1 MTRFAVDLY
10 RVLCLSQRSEN
21 ILYSPLG
28 AASTLGMVHLGAK
41 GKAQNEISRLLDL
54 KNDAR
59 EGFAPLQTLFSITSK
74 RKEFTFNLANALYL
88 QEGFMVKEQYLH
100 SNKEF
105 FQTAV
110 KLVNFQDTKA
120 SAEAISTWVENKT
133 DGQIKNFISSDDL
146 GPLTRLVLANAIYF
160 KGNWKQEFKAESTIL
175 MDFTKSDG
183 SVINIPMMHLQL
195 KTRLGHFSDRNV
207 SYQVL
212 ELPYEGEEFSLV
224 LILPAEDVPI
234 GEVENLITV
243 ELIKDWFARM
253 EEDDEVEIS
262 LPRFKIEQKL
272 DLKETLQALDV
283 IEIFNNGC
291 DLSGLTDSAD
301 VHISQAIQKV
311 CIEVNENGSEA
322 AASTVEL
329 ARNLLSPMKL
339 ADASFEDIIKKLHDT
354 GGDSGSPPL
363 SDMSITP
370 SPLMIWNFPSQLDG
384 QFDPHMDATRNGTLG
399 SAAHSPCCQYFHLH
413 KAH

>member
-1 MTRFAVDLY
+1 MFAHM
-10 RVLCLSQRSEN
+10 
-21 ILYSPLG
+21 LG
-28 AASTLGMVHLGAK
+28 FQHGIG
-41 GKAQNEISRLLDL
+41 
-54 KNDAR
+54 

-133 DGQIKNFISSDDL
+133 DGKIKNFISSDDL

-160 KGNWKQEFKAESTIL
+160 KGNWKQEFKAESTSL

-195 KTRLGHFSDRNV
+195 RTRLGHFSDRNV

-212 ELPYEGEEFSLV
+212 ELPYKGEEFSLV

-234 GEVENLITV
+234 EEVENLITV
-243 ELIKDWFARM
+243 ELIKDWFAKM

-262 LPRFKIEQKL
+262 LPSTPTISR
-272 DLKETLQALDV
+272 ETML
-283 IEIFNNGC
+283 IY
-291 DLSGLTDSAD
+291 
-301 VHISQAIQKV
+301 
-311 CIEVNENGSEA
+311 
-322 AASTVEL
+322 
-329 ARNLLSPMKL
+329 
-339 ADASFEDIIKKLHDT
+339 
-354 GGDSGSPPL
+354 
-363 SDMSITP
+363 SD
-370 SPLMIWNFPSQLDG
+370 
-384 QFDPHMDATRNGTLG
+384 
-399 SAAHSPCCQYFHLH
+399 
-413 KAH
+413 